1 VTVCVIFV
9 CKDRLPMEDELRA
22 AWVRN
27 SDGAGVAWWDG
38 QKVRWR
44 KGLMRL
50 SDLLELLP
58 QLKLPSV
65 IHFRAATHGGIT
77 PELTHPFIISTHRP
91 YNLELRGTL
100 RKGEALLFHNGVE
113 NTALSQLIQVLAL
126 KGKRLDTCH
135 MSDSRAIA
143 LLVSLVGTVALSMFH
158 SKFALVDWR
167 GEVEIRGHF
176 YDEDGILVSSHY
188 KCDYK
193 HLYGH
198 GQYGWGLAGE
208 EWLKR
213 RFEL

>member
-1 VTVCVIFV
+1 
-9 CKDRLPMEDELRA
+9 
-22 AWVRN
+22 
-27 SDGAGVAWWDG
+27 VAWWDG

-50 SDLLELLP
+50 SDVLELLP
-58 QLKLPSV
+58 NLRLPCV

-77 PELTHPFIISTHRP
+77 PELTHPFIISVQRP
-91 YNLELRGTL
+91 YSLELRGTL

-143 LLVSLVGTVALSMFH
+143 LLVSLVGTVALAQFH
-158 SKFALVDWR
+158 SKFALIDWR

-176 YDEDGILVSSHY
+176 YEENGLLVSSHY
-188 KCDYK
+188 KWDYK
-193 HLYGH
+193 QSY
-198 GQYGWGLAGE
+198 GQYGLYGGVGD
-208 EWLKR
+208 EWLRR